1 MAKGI
6 SSNLFSNNFYDPSF
20 EKSLANFRKVQK
32 FKNEHPDAKKADAI
46 RDKALGLSKNTIS
59 KYWEPE
65 NEPSPNNQI
74 FSSVETLAAISK
86 VADEDKDILNIILR
100 VYLPGEERFDCD
112 LTFGKGGFYKGI
124 SYPNHCYDEYPSQSS
139 GSDGPPVFSL
149 NEIDNKGNKKAFIP
163 DNSLSS
169 IVIDLPQEIS
179 KSGKGNVGAFKSM
192 THLAET
198 YNKMLEIAQ
207 RKLRFASSA
216 YPGGILV
223 VKVGDIIHK
232 GETIWLS
239 QIVAE
244 LAVGMYSSLSEKFL
258 SKIKK
263 LNEVSLEFIDKF
275 VHRYKPEEI
284 DTTIVADR
292 SIKAHD
298 YYLVFRKGG
307 EDRLYYF
314 ISNQEDGET
323 SLHND
328 VMSYN
333 GDIPV
338 VDNRDYELRRIRKNN
353 PGSSL
358 YEVKISDLKP
368 STTLSLYRSA
378 QYFKDSAN
386 SMLDDWRKKYPEL
399 PIVFPRY
406 AFQDG
411 EKLIKYIK
419 YSIAEK
425 IVSYDF
431 REKKTIE
438 FLTKM
443 GIKYISLERLSG
455 SPKLAIIKADSVSV
469 IKITDRSE

>member
-1 MAKGI
+1 MPKGI
-6 SSNLFSNNFYDPSF
+6 SSNLFSNNFYDHSF
-20 EKSLANFRKVQK
+20 ERSLATFRRVQQYKKSHHLPKKVDAIKSLK
-32 FKNEHPDAKKADAI
+32 
-46 RDKALGLSKNTIS
+46 LSKNTVS
-59 KYWEPE
+59 KYWDEN
-65 NEPSPNNQI
+65 NEPTPSNQI
-74 FSSVETLAAISK
+74 FSSAETLAAISK

-100 VYLPGEERFDCD
+100 VYLPGEDRFDCD
-112 LTFGKGGFYKGI
+112 LTYSKGDFYKHIKQPKYRFDKFPGD
-124 SYPNHCYDEYPSQSS
+124 SVCNLD
-139 GSDGPPVFSL
+139 D
-149 NEIDNKGNKKAFIP
+149 IDNPNSECHIP

-179 KSGKGNVGAFKSM
+179 KYGKGTVGAFKSM

-198 YNKMLEIAQ
+198 YNEMLEIAQ

-216 YPGGILV
+216 YPGGVLV

-244 LAVGMYSSLSEKFL
+244 LAVGIYSSLSDKFR
-258 SKIKK
+258 SKIKD
-263 LNEVSLEFIDKF
+263 LNEVSLEMIDKF

-284 DTTIVADR
+284 DTTIVAER

-314 ISNQEDGET
+314 ISNHEDVET
-323 SLHND
+323 SPHND
-328 VMSYN
+328 VMNYN

-353 PGSSL
+353 LGSFL

-368 STTLSLYRSA
+368 STTLHIYRSA
-378 QYFKDSAN
+378 QYFKETAN
-386 SMLDDWRKKYPEL
+386 SMLDEWREEYPDL
-399 PIVFPRY
+399 PLAFPKY
-406 AFQDG
+406 AFQTG
-411 EKLIKYIK
+411 EELIKYIK

-425 IVSYDF
+425 IAGFDF

-438 FLTKM
+438 FLAKM
-443 GIKYISLERLSG
+443 GIKYISLEGLAG
-455 SPKLAIIKADSVSV
+455 SPKLAIINSDSISV
-469 IKITDRSE
+469 TKLTDRGE